1 MDEVGRGTST
11 FDGLSLAWASA
22 VHLAKE
28 VHALTLFATHYF
40 EMTTLP
46 EQIESVVNVHL
57 TATEHDDRIIFLHNV
72 EPGPASQSYGLQVAQ
87 LAGVPKV
94 VIQQAKD
101 KLHLLENE
109 SFASPSSPLAV
120 SASLNTKVNAS
131 LPIEEPS
138 SAAPTGS
145 PLQSD
150 MFAQG
155 PSEIEIAI
163 AEMAVDD
170 LTPRQALEEIYRL
183 KSMLM

>member
-1 MDEVGRGTST
+1 
-11 FDGLSLAWASA
+11 
-22 VHLAKE
+22 

-46 EQIESVVNVHL
+46 EQIGNVVNVHL

-87 LAGVPKV
+87 LAGVPKI

-101 KLHLLENE
+101 KLHLLEKE
-109 SFASPSSPLAV
+109 SFHNPSNTAPVKTPAQSPVEPLIEVASISPM
-120 SASLNTKVNAS
+120 
-131 LPIEEPS
+131 
-138 SAAPTGS
+138 
-145 PLQSD
+145 QSD

-155 PSEIEIAI
+155 PSDIEIAI
-163 AEMAVDD
+163 AELAVDD

-183 KSMLM
+183 KSMLS

>member
-1 MDEVGRGTST
+1 
-11 FDGLSLAWASA
+11 
-22 VHLAKE
+22 
-28 VHALTLFATHYF
+28 
-40 EMTTLP
+40 LP
-46 EQIESVVNVHL
+46 EQIGNVVNVHL

-101 KLHLLENE
+101 KLHLLEKE
-109 SFASPSSPLAV
+109 SFHNP
-120 SASLNTKVNAS
+120 LNTSTAPSLLASAISEQRPVDQVIEVVND
-131 LPIEEPS
+131 
-138 SAAPTGS
+138 S
-145 PLQSD
+145 PMQSD

-155 PSEIEIAI
+155 PSKIELAI
-163 AEMAVDD
+163 ADLAVDD

>member
-1 MDEVGRGTST
+1 
-11 FDGLSLAWASA
+11 
-22 VHLAKE
+22 LAKE

-46 EQIESVVNVHL
+46 EQIGNVVNVHL

-101 KLHLLENE
+101 KLHLLEKE
-109 SFASPSSPLAV
+109 SFHNPSDASPALLASEQRPIDEVIEAV
-120 SASLNTKVNAS
+120 SD
-131 LPIEEPS
+131 
-138 SAAPTGS
+138 S
-145 PLQSD
+145 PMQSD

-155 PSEIEIAI
+155 PSEIELAI
-163 AEMAVDD
+163 ADLAVDD